1 MEEVVG
7 GRRFHAGEIGIQMKH
22 VARNT
27 PTVTFLTLAIVLS
40 GQRTETENSWRAP
53 ANKNPV
59 WGGTARSVLGLQM
72 FYELFIRALRPA
84 VSKRREAVTSF
95 G

>member
-1 MEEVVG
+1 ML
-7 GRRFHAGEIGIQMKH
+7 FAAPFLSTTGINWHK
-22 VARNT
+22 
-27 PTVTFLTLAIVLS
+27 
-40 GQRTETENSWRAP
+40 RTETENSWRAP

-59 WGGTARSVLGLQM
+59 WGGTARSVLGLRM

-84 VSKRREAVTSF
+84 VSKRREAGTSF